1 MKLWIARDENGCLYL
16 YDNTPRLE
24 NSYFF
29 TQRGYNSFLLDS
41 ELFPEVTFY
50 NSPQQVQLKLMEE
63 IVSVAESPLKTFPR
77 VNQFEIGASY
87 RR

>member
-16 YDNTPRLE
+16 YDNPPRLE
-24 NSYFF
+24 NSYFSP
-29 TQRGYNSFLLDS
+29 QRGYDSFLLDS
-41 ELFPEVTFY
+41 ELFPEVTFH
-50 NSPQQVQLKLMEE
+50 NSPQEVQLKLMEE